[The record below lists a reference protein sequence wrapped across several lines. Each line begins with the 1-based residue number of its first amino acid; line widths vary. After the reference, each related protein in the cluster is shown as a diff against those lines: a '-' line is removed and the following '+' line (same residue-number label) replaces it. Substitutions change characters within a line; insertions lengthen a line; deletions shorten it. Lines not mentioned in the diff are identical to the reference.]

1 MSLAR
6 APRLAHHT
14 LFNFLGQ
21 VIPFLAGLVAIPLLI
36 RGLGTERFGVL
47 TLAWIVVGYFSIFDL
62 GLGRALTQVVAER
75 TSGAA
80 AAQAPSVTWP
90 ALGAMLL
97 LGIAGGALLALF
109 APWLTRSVLRI
120 PDGLEQETVS
130 ALWILAAAV
139 PFVVVTAGLTG
150 ILTAF
155 HRFGV
160 INAIRVPMGLWSFVA
175 PLAVLPWTT
184 SLVWVAVVLA
194 AGRLLACAA
203 YAWACAGVMP
213 PFGGTFREV
222 RPLFRFGAW
231 MTVSTTLSPI
241 MQYLDRFVIGAMIS
255 MAAVAYYVTPYEA
268 VTRILVVPGALL
280 GVLFPV
286 FAASHRE
293 DRSRLI
299 RVYLQGTKYIAL
311 VLFPAMLLIGAFA
324 HEGLTLW
331 LGKEFGAQGGAV
343 LQVLVLGVFANGV
356 AQVFATLLQGMGRPD
371 LSAKLHLVELP
382 LYLASLWAGI
392 HFFGILGA
400 AVAWTARMVADGAVL
415 FWITH
420 RVLEDD
426 GAIARKLGLGLV
438 AALSALAVP
447 LLITGLG
454 TRIGAVLALLAGY
467 TLLAWSAVLDDGER
481 SVLRGLLHL
490 PAPSGG

>member
-1 MSLAR
+1 MSR
-6 APRLAHHT
+6 GAPRLAHSS
-14 LFNFLGQ
+14 LFNLLGQ
-21 VIPFLAGLVAIPLLI
+21 VIPFLAGLLAIPFLI
-36 RGLGTERFGVL
+36 KGLGTERFGVL

-75 TSGAA
+75 TSGVADA
-80 AAQAPSVTWP
+80 KAPSVTWP

-97 LGIAGGALLALF
+97 LGVAGAALLAGT
-109 APWLTRSVLRI
+109 APWLTRSALRI
-120 PDGLEQETVS
+120 PEGLEHETVV

-155 HRFGV
+155 HRFGI

-175 PLAVLPWTT
+175 PLLLLPWTT

-194 AGRLLACAA
+194 LGRLFACGA
-203 YAWACAGVMP
+203 YAWACRGVMP
-213 PFGGTFREV
+213 PIGGTFAEV

-268 VTRILVVPGALL
+268 VTRILVIPGALL

-293 DRSRLI
+293 DRPRLT
-299 RVYLQGTKYIAL
+299 RLYLLGTKYIAL
-311 VLFPAMLLIGAFA
+311 LLFPVMLLIGAFA

-331 LGKEFGAQGGAV
+331 LGEEFGAQGGSV

-356 AQVFATLLQGMGRPD
+356 AQVFATLLQGMGRPE

-382 LYLASLWAGI
+382 LYLVALWGGI
-392 HFFGILGA
+392 RYFGILGA
-400 AVAWTARMVADGAVL
+400 AVAWTARMIADGAIL
-415 FWITH
+415 LWITH
-420 RVLEDD
+420 RVLGDN
-426 GAIARKLGLGLV
+426 GTLARKVGGGLLVAVATLAAPMLIPALGLRVAVTAGILVVGAVVTWRAVLDEEERVVVRDRLGLGI
-438 AALSALAVP
+438 A
-447 LLITGLG
+447 
-454 TRIGAVLALLAGY
+454 GA
-467 TLLAWSAVLDDGER
+467 T
-481 SVLRGLLHL
+481 
-490 PAPSGG
+490 